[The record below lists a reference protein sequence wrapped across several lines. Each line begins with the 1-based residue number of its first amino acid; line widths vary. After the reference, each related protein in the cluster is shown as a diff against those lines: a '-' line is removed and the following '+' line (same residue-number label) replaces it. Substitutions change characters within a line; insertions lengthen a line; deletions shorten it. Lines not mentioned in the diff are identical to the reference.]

1 MKQQINEI
9 KRMQQLAGIITESQ
23 IKEAVDDDT
32 KLRRAVEERLGREL
46 TDEELNELNLK
57 RAALTGLAAAT
68 LGLGGMKGYAGT
80 PKEPTPIVQQASVK
94 LSTQDKQDWDKFQ
107 NWLKDNDYAGNS
119 KMDSDAFRQG
129 VLDQYKRENPKTKV
143 ADTNFVK
150 AVQKY
155 MIDYRNQLIDKD
167 KKGAITISQGKF
179 KEKDNYDDFMP
190 AVLKMDKTGTD
201 GKIGEFTSQW
211 KFKDFL
217 MKGDGGVMKRISYAP
232 DLAKL

>member
-1 MKQQINEI
+1 MKQPINEI
-9 KRMQQLAGIITESQ
+9 RRMQQIAGIITESQ

-80 PKEPTPIVQQASVK
+80 PKEPTPIVQQAATK

-119 KMDSDAFRQG
+119 KMDSDAFRKD
-129 VLDQYKRENPKTKV
+129 VLNQYKKENPKSNVT
-143 ADTNFVK
+143 DTNFVK
-150 AVQKY
+150 TVQKY

-167 KKGAITISQGKF
+167 KKGTVNISGGKY
-179 KEKDNYDDFMP
+179 KDSGNYDNFMP
-190 AVLKMDKTGTD
+190 AVKKMESNVD
-201 GKIGEFTSQW
+201 GKIGQLTSQW
-211 KFKDFL
+211 TFKDFF
-217 MKGDGGVMKRISYAP
+217 MKGDGGVMSRISYAP